1 MCVPSRY
8 IRKHARP
15 ALREFETALKVLIA
29 GGGIGGLC
37 AALALLKAGIDCEV
51 FEQAPE
57 LKEIGAGLQLSP
69 NGNRVLFALG
79 LEADVRHWGVQTR
92 DKEIRLWN
100 TGQTWSQFDPRAGTS
115 EERYGFPMY
124 LMHRGDLHALLVAA
138 VRREK
143 ADAIRVAARC
153 IDFRQDDAGIEL
165 LLEHGQSARGEVL
178 VAADGLHSRVR
189 QALFGPAEPKFTGV
203 VAWRG
208 MVPIERLPPHLRRPL
223 SSQWIGP
230 KGHATCYPVRRGEL
244 LNFVGE
250 VERDDWR
257 VESWI
262 ERGTHAECLGD
273 YPGWHADLLSIIQGT
288 QVLYKWAIFLRA
300 PLPKWSVGRVS
311 LLGDACH
318 PTVPFLGQGANMA
331 IEDAYVLAACLAQGA
346 RDPAAA
352 LARYEEA
359 RRERT
364 TTIVRRSAEL
374 QHTLHNPALS
384 QPETAPAFVAA
395 HFGPEA
401 VRERYDWIYRYDATA
416 VLT

>member
-1 MCVPSRY
+1 M
-8 IRKHARP
+8 
-15 ALREFETALKVLIA
+15 KVLIA
-29 GGGIGGLC
+29 GGGIGGLS
-37 AALALLKAGIDCEV
+37 AALALLESGIDCDV
-51 FEQAPE
+51 YEQAAE

-79 LEADVRHWGVQTR
+79 LEAEVRHWGVQTR

-100 TGQTWSQFDPRAGTS
+100 TGQTWSQFDPRAGTA

-124 LMHRGDLHALLVAA
+124 LMHRGDLHAMLVAA

-143 ADAIRVAARC
+143 PDAIHVGSKC
-153 IDFRQDDAGIEL
+153 LDFEHDAGGVRVRIEGGR
-165 LLEHGQSARGEVL
+165 EAHGDVL
-178 VAADGLHSRVR
+178 VGADGIHSRTR
-189 QALFGPAEPKFTGV
+189 QRLFGPAEPKFTGV

-208 MVPIERLPPHLRRPL
+208 MVPVDRLPSHLRRPL

-230 KGHATCYPVRRGEL
+230 KGHATCYPVRRGEF

-262 ERGTHAECLGD
+262 ERGSHAECLAD
-273 YPGWHADLLSIIQGT
+273 YPGWHPDLVRIIEST
-288 QVLYKWAIFLRA
+288 ELLYKWAIFLRE

-331 IEDAYVLAACLAQGA
+331 IEDAFVLAACLAKRA
-346 RDPAAA
+346 PVEA
-352 LARYEEA
+352 LSHYEAA

-374 QHTLHNPALS
+374 QHTLHNSALAD
-384 QPETAPAFVAA
+384 PGTACAFVDV
-395 HFGPEA
+395 HFGPEQ
-401 VRERYDWIYRYDATA
+401 VRARYDWIYRYDATA
-416 VLT
+416 TA

>member
-1 MCVPSRY
+1 VPSRY
-8 IRKHARP
+8 IRKHGRA
-15 ALREFETALKVLIA
+15 ALRRFETVVKVLIA

-79 LEADVRHWGVQTR
+79 LEQGVRRWGVQTR
-92 DKEIRLWN
+92 DKEIRLWS
-100 TGQTWSQFDPRAGTS
+100 TGQTWSQFDPRAGS
-115 EERYGFPMY
+115 AEQRYGFPMY
-124 LMHRGDLHALLVAA
+124 LMHRGDLHAMLVTA
-138 VRREK
+138 VRRESP
-143 ADAIRVAARC
+143 DAIRVASRC
-153 IDFRQDDAGIEL
+153 IGFDQGSSGVRL
-165 LLEHGQSARGEVL
+165 RLEDGREAIGDVL
-178 VAADGLHSRVR
+178 IGADGLHSRIR
-189 QALFGPAEPKFTGV
+189 EGLFGKAEAKFTGV

-208 MVPIERLPPHLRRPL
+208 MVPVERLPEPLRRPL

-262 ERGTHAECLGD
+262 EPGTHAECLAD
-273 YPGWHADLLSIIQGT
+273 YPGWHADLRRIIQST
-288 QVLYKWAIFLRA
+288 VALYKWAIFLRD
-300 PLPKWSVGRVS
+300 PLPKWSVDRVS

-331 IEDAYVLAACLAQGA
+331 IEDALVLAACLS
-346 RDPAAA
+346 RIDDPVAA
-352 LARYEEA
+352 LARYENA

-364 TTIVRRSAEL
+364 SAIVRRSAEL
-374 QHTLHNPALS
+374 QHTLHNPALAR
-384 QPETAPAFVAA
+384 PETASAFVDT
-395 HFGPEA
+395 HFGPEQ
-401 VRERYDWIYRYDATA
+401 VRERYDWIYRYDAA
-416 VLT
+416 AAA